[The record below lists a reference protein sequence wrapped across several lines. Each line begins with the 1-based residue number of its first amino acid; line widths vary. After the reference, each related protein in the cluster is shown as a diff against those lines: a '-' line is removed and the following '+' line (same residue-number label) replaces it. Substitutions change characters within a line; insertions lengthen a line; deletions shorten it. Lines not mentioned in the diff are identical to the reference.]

1 MRQNTAEGV
10 DQPFCCWNWE
20 GNGHRVRTAGWLS
33 LACLMLTIVAFL
45 CDAARSEESNS
56 TGTSA
61 SGQIDNPNPDAANP
75 PEDRETEKQR
85 RAMAGLVVLCGI
97 LLGGLVF
104 VVLVM
109 VWGNRLRRMIRAD
122 LPAQKT
128 LQKDLWFLKPS
139 KSSAENSGQT
149 PSNQSE

>member
-1 MRQNTAEGV
+1 M
-10 DQPFCCWNWE
+10 
-20 GNGHRVRTAGWLS
+20 S
-33 LACLMLTIVAFL
+33 LACLMLTIVVFPL
-45 CDAARSEESNS
+45 GAARAEESNS
-56 TGTSA
+56 TGTPA
-61 SGQIDNPNPDAANP
+61 SGQMDNALPEAADP

-139 KSSAENSGQT
+139 KSSAENSDQP
-149 PSNQSE
+149 PSSQSE